1 MIHIGKY
8 MMIAASAVLAV
19 SAVTGCVEKEE
30 INISDLYR
38 KAYITTDIYPQNE
51 GHYNTITT
59 NTPPS
64 FSITDGRLVK
74 NEGREVVSYSG
85 IKSYKVYFRTN
96 YAVEKA
102 VSGKFSVP
110 SDAEELVAKYNSD
123 NGYTGDEEYSLLP
136 SSSYTIRNAATTI
149 PAGSKEGEPFVFE
162 FNDGLEAMELGN
174 YIVPLVCTLEEGAD
188 VELGEGQ
195 DMVFMKFSNIYNDEA
210 GNARSERILYNNVD
224 FTYSVGEESSFYD
237 APYDAGALFNDDV
250 TDVCYCDSQYSD
262 LTITFNEPV
271 LLSRLG
277 MVSNQS
283 SYSNTYYWLS
293 WNYADG
299 VSGDVGSNYLSAAKT
314 SQPEII
320 WLDLSADYLNEGQK
334 VTDLYWLLYYAYYN
348 FSEIYLIAYDE

>member
-1 MIHIGKY
+1 
-8 MMIAASAVLAV
+8 MIAALAVLTA
-19 SAVTGCVEKEE
+19 GCVRTEE
-30 INISDLYR
+30 INVADIYR

-64 FSITDGRLVK
+64 FSITDGHLVK
-74 NEGREVVSYSG
+74 NNGGEVVSYSG
-85 IKSYKVYFRTN
+85 IKSYKVFLRTN

-136 SSSYTIRNAATTI
+136 SSSYTIGNAVTTI
-149 PAGSKEGEPFVFE
+149 PAGNKEGEPFVFE

-174 YIVPLVCTLEEGAD
+174 YIVPLVCTLEEGAGI
-188 VELGEGQ
+188 ELAEGQ

-250 TDVCYCDSQYSD
+250 TDICYCNEQYSD

-277 MVSNQS
+277 LVLTDP

-293 WNYADG
+293 WNYANGDY
-299 VSGDVGSNYLSAAKT
+299 GDVGGNYLYATKT
-314 SQPEII
+314 AQSEIT
-320 WLDLSADYLNEGQK
+320 WLNLSADYLNEGQK
-334 VTDLYWLLYYAYYN
+334 LQDLYWLLYYNGYN
-348 FSEIYLIAYDE
+348 FSEIYFIAYDE